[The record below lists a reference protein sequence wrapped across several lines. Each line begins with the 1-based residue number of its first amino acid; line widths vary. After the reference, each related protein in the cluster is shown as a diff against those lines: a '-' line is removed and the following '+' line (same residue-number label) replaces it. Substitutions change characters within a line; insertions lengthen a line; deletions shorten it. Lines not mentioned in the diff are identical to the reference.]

1 MKKRASM
8 WAPLGAVALLIGLL
22 GARAQSGATI
32 ATVNVPEILEQTP
45 GFTDAQARFEQELED
60 NQQEMQNLQRT
71 MEAKIQEFEQE
82 QARLDPRTR
91 QSRIDDIRAT
101 QQRLQSRAQEIDE
114 QAQERER
121 LLIGPFQN
129 QVQEAVDAVRAERN
143 LDLIVDITMEGSGF
157 VSANPEL
164 DITYAVIQRVQNK

>member
-1 MKKRASM
+1 MKTRASM
-8 WAPLGAVALLIGLL
+8 WAPLGAVALMIGLL
-22 GARAQSGATI
+22 GARAQGGVTI

-45 GFTDAQARFEQELED
+45 GFTDAQARFERELDD
-60 NQQEMQNLQRT
+60 NQQELENLQRT
-71 MEAKIQEFEQE
+71 MEAKVQQFEQD

-91 QSRIDDIRAT
+91 QSRIDDLRAT

-129 QVQEAVDAVRAERN
+129 QVQDAVDAVRGERN

-164 DITYAVIQRVQNK
+164 DITYAVIQRIRGN